1 VSEIGFTGNMRGR
14 DTRIETIMSSLF
26 FIPNE
31 GEEGFEIGELLQVS
45 EQLQE
50 KEADRI
56 IGMSSHRGVGWSD
69 DGSHERKIDQGSD
82 KASESTGNLPR
93 GFDLDPSG
101 DKGVRGEKSAL

>member
-1 VSEIGFTGNMRGR
+1 MRGR
-14 DTRIETIMSSLF
+14 DTRTETIMSSLF

-31 GEEGFEIGELLQVS
+31 GEEGFQIRKLLQVL
-45 EQLQE
+45 EEFKE
-50 KEADRI
+50 KEANRV
-56 IGMSSHRGVGWSD
+56 IGMSSHRGVGWTG

-101 DKGVRGEKSAL
+101 DKGVRGEKPAL

>member
-1 VSEIGFTGNMRGR
+1 MSEISLTGDMTTR
-14 DTRIETIMSSLF
+14 DTGIEAIMFSLF
-26 FIPNE
+26 LIPDD
-31 GEEGFEIGELLQVS
+31 GEKSLEIGELLQVS
-45 EQLQE
+45 EQFQE
-50 KEADRI
+50 KEADGI